1 MEKAAKIVIID
12 DDSDYLFTMETF
24 LKRNGFETLSTEN
37 AQEGLDLI
45 EKERPDLILLDVM
58 MQSIYSGLEICKQLR
73 SNPDLK
79 DIPIIGISGMG
90 NELGVRLDKWGDDEY
105 FNVDEFYE
113 KPVDREKLLE
123 RIKVRLAKGVSRL
136 KPKWTLNCR
145 IELKLALI
153 LILPIAKER
162 GRG

>member
-24 LKRNGFETLSTEN
+24 LKRNGFETLTAEN

-136 KPKWTLNCR
+136 KPKWNYS
-145 IELKLALI
+145 
-153 LILPIAKER
+153 
-162 GRG
+162 

>member
-1 MEKAAKIVIID
+1 MDKAAKIMIID
-12 DDSDYLFTMETF
+12 DDSDYRFTMETF
-24 LKRNGFETLSTEN
+24 LNRNGFETLTAEN
-37 AQEGLDLI
+37 GQEGLDLI

-105 FNVDEFYE
+105 FKVDEYYE

-123 RIKVRLAKGVSRL
+123 RIKGRLAKGASRL
-136 KPKWTLNCR
+136 KPKWNYS
-145 IELKLALI
+145 
-153 LILPIAKER
+153 
-162 GRG
+162 